1 MQRLAQHLASAAVSL
16 ARRLAGGA
24 GPAPCDEAI
33 QPDAHSSVG
42 TGPRGAAPICT
53 DAYDRAPVDSLNESQ
68 LAAGRD
74 LLLGAG
80 RHRCGHHNSKP

>member
-1 MQRLAQHLASAAVSL
+1 M
-16 ARRLAGGA
+16 
-24 GPAPCDEAI
+24 
-33 QPDAHSSVG
+33 
-42 TGPRGAAPICT
+42 CT

-80 RHRCGHHNSKP
+80 RHRCGQSQQQALKEQRGCVSIGSASPCQVSGHETA